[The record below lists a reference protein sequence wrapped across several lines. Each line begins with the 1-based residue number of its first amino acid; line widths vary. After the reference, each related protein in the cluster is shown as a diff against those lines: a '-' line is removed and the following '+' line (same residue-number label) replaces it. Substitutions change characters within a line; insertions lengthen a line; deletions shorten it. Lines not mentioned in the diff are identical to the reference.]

1 MITSNQANEND
12 EKLEIS
18 LRPKKFKEYV
28 GQDNIKRNLRILI
41 DAAKGRGEVIE
52 HVLLA
57 GPSGLGKTTLAH
69 IIANEMGSGIKI
81 TSGPAIERVGDLGS
95 IITNLNNGD
104 ILFVDEIHRLN
115 KTVEEILY
123 PAMEDGKMDIILGK
137 GPSAKTIQLD
147 LPKFTLIG
155 ATTRLGM
162 ISSPLR
168 NRFGVIF
175 RLNFYNEDEISQ
187 IIKRSAGLL
196 DIDIED
202 SGCQK
207 ISSCSRRTPRIANRI
222 LKRVRDFAQIKKSD
236 RIDEAVVLEALE
248 ILEIDKIGLEPLDKD
263 FLRILIEK
271 FGGGPVGIQT
281 IAAAI
286 SEEIQ
291 TLEDVHE
298 PYLLQLGFIE
308 RTPRGRKITKHACDY
323 LNLKYPFEESRKNLF
338 NN

>member
-1 MITSNQANEND
+1 MITSNEKKEQEENF
-12 EKLEIS
+12 EIN
-18 LRPKKFKEYV
+18 LRPKKFDEYV
-28 GQDNIKRNLRILI
+28 GQEKIKENLKILI
-41 DAAKGRGEVIE
+41 DAARGRGESVE

-95 IITNLNNGD
+95 IITNLNDGD
-104 ILFVDEIHRLN
+104 ILFIDEIHRLN
-115 KTVEEILY
+115 KNVEEILY

-137 GPSAKTIQLD
+137 GPSAKTIQLE

-175 RLNFYNEDEISQ
+175 RLNFYKNNEIGQ
-187 IIKRSAGLL
+187 IVKRSARLL
-196 DIDIED
+196 NVDIGED
-202 SGCQK
+202 GCEK
-207 ISSCSRRTPRIANRI
+207 ISFCSRKTPRVANRI
-222 LKRVRDFAQIKKSD
+222 LKRVRDFAQIENAD
-236 RIDEAVVLEALE
+236 RINKEIVGKALGM
-248 ILEIDKIGLEPLDKD
+248 LEIDEVGLEPAD
-263 FLRILIEK
+263 REILKIMVEK
-271 FGGGPVGIQT
+271 FGGGPVGVQT
-281 IAAAI
+281 IAASI
-286 SEEIQ
+286 SEEPQ

-308 RTPRGRKITKHACDY
+308 RTPRGRKVTKIACDH
-323 LNLKYPFEESRKNLF
+323 LDLEYPFDDKQKNLF
-338 NN
+338 